1 MSWTKL
7 DDQFF
12 THPKVIDLPKDAKLL
27 YLSALA
33 YCAGQLTDGLITPGA
48 LRVVAATVD
57 VSRADAAELV
67 SAGLWEKV
75 DAGWQ
80 VHDYLEYQ
88 PTRDKALA
96 IKQARAEAGSRG
108 GHKSADSRAEAN
120 SQANAEQ
127 TVKQTVKPISTPSPS
142 PSLSLS
148 NPEEYLKKDTNTP
161 RDLSRQSQIKAFC
174 DFYTAYPVKQ
184 ARQDAEK
191 AWLKLSP
198 DDTLREAIMAGL
210 LSAKGSE
217 EWHEDG
223 GKYIPHPATF
233 LNSRRWEDVY
243 TSLGSRPVTS
253 SRTANGSPRPCTV
266 QGTVDDTARALR
278 ADELHITNLRQA
290 AQLKG
295 LLL

>member
-75 DAGWQ
+75 EAGWQ

-108 GHKSADSRAEAN
+108 GHKSADSRAGAN
-120 SQANAEQ
+120 TQANAQQ

-142 PSLSLS
+142 PSLS
-148 NPEEYLKKDTNTP
+148 NPKECVKKHTPEPEEVCERVTP
-161 RDLSRQSQIKAFC
+161 AGFTT
-174 DFYTAYPVKQ
+174 FWTAYPNKQ
-184 ARQDAEK
+184 GKEEAWK
-191 AWLKLSP
+191 AWQRLKP
-198 DDTLREAIMAGL
+198 DAALLETM
-210 LSAKGSE
+210 LSAITEANAGDQ
-217 EWHEDG
+217 WQRG
-223 GKYIPHPATF
+223 IIPHPSNW
-233 LNSRRWEDVY
+233 LNQKRWTDE
-243 TSLGSRPVTS
+243 LPPPGSALARAS
-253 SRTANGSPRPCTV
+253 SAPPRPSTV

-278 ADELHITNLRQA
+278 AAELHVSDMRQS